1 MLGPHTRPG
10 REFITGRVAIMALAV
25 ITGQAAITGMEIIM
39 GPVGTM
45 GMEIRIALVLR
56 SAQGGV
62 DGDQGGGVLRPTR
75 IIHLTRTIPI
85 IQHHRLLLHSNLRR
99 MFSRISRN
107 PIIGTTVRIPRATT
121 PTLTLARAGG

>member
-1 MLGPHTRPG
+1 
-10 REFITGRVAIMALAV
+10 MALVV
-25 ITGQAAITGMEIIM
+25 ITGQAAIRGMAATTDMEIIM

-45 GMEIRIALVLR
+45 GMEIRIALGLR

-85 IQHHRLLLHSNLRR
+85 IQHHRLLSHNNLRR

-107 PIIGTTVRIPRATT
+107 PIIGTTVRIPGATT